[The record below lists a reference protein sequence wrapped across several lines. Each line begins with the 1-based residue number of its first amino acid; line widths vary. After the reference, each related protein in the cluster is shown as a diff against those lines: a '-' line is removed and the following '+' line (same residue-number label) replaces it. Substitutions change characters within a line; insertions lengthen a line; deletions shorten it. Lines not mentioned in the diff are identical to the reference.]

1 MEPTFYKLT
10 IEKVAHEIV
19 LKEHKIE
26 AVTTLQEEES
36 KRQIQFLLQKWRHN
50 CYPNSVSSPARAVAY
65 MFRYEHKDLDEVA
78 EDEVNYRINEAYQVL
93 KRFPKKQ
100 VTMFTS
106 FSEKPT
112 NGMLKFFRSL
122 LVISDSQADV
132 FKEKAV
138 NAMKCIPTSL
148 RKLLKKKEEQLNSVA
163 LGEKLS
169 QELNEDVSGND
180 WFEE

>member
-1 MEPTFYKLT
+1 
-10 IEKVAHEIV
+10 
-19 LKEHKIE
+19 
-26 AVTTLQEEES
+26 
-36 KRQIQFLLQKWRHN
+36 
-50 CYPNSVSSPARAVAY
+50 
-65 MFRYEHKDLDEVA
+65 
-78 EDEVNYRINEAYQVL
+78 
-93 KRFPKKQ
+93 
-100 VTMFTS
+100 MFTS